1 MLLCALGVVPI
12 VLVSQVHDLWIAV
25 GVLSLAVASHQGWS
39 SNLFTLPSDLFP
51 AHAVASVVGLGGFA
65 GAVSGMLMATFTGF
79 LLQATGSYIPLF
91 VMAATAYL
99 LALTVIHNLV
109 PRLEPAQV

>member
-1 MLLCALGVVPI
+1 
-12 VLVSQVHDLWIAV
+12 
-25 GVLSLAVASHQGWS
+25 
-39 SNLFTLPSDLFP
+39 
-51 AHAVASVVGLGGFA
+51 
-65 GAVSGMLMATFTGF
+65 MATFTGF

-109 PRLEPAQV
+109 PRLEPVQV